1 MVIVHAFLALAGGL
15 ALLLLLAAL
24 FDRLVKWL
32 APDWAADGVRPDAG
46 LMAANLGWSFL
57 AGAAGGYLTAWL
69 GASNPLYQALVLAI
83 IVLALGALSAMQARG
98 KQPVGYALALVAV
111 SPVGVVAGALIR
123 LRVLGVL

>member
-1 MVIVHAFLALAGGL
+1 LVIVQAFLALAGGL

-24 FDRLVKWL
+24 FDRLVKCL
-32 APDWAADGVRPDAG
+32 APGWAANEERPDAG

-57 AGAAGGYLTAWL
+57 SGAAGGYLTAWL

-83 IVLALGALSAMQARG
+83 IVLVLAAVSAMQARG
-98 KQPVGYALALVAV
+98 KRSIGYALALVAI